1 MYDSDDETDALLR
14 RIRAQLGV
22 GQSKKDEEFDGT
34 LKSLAA
40 NPQTQAFANC
50 FSAPGMEKTGF
61 LSSSDEEEKHIA
73 LSAKMARIKTRT
85 GNSRKMAR
93 TNSFSTKRNT
103 IPEELPGF
111 SENVDEEFVLFEFTV
126 ANFAKISFERER
138 NLDEYKVT

>member
-1 MYDSDDETDALLR
+1 LIINIGGKDGSGKGLDMYDSDDETDALLR

-50 FSAPGMEKTGF
+50 FSAPGLEKTGF
-61 LSSSDEEEKHIA
+61 LSSSDEEEKNIA
-73 LSAKMARIKTRT
+73 LSSKMARIKNRT

-93 TNSFSTKRNT
+93 TNSFPTKRNN
-103 IPEELPGF
+103 IPEELPELSGF
-111 SENVDEEFVLFEFTV
+111 SEAVDEEFVLHDLT
-126 ANFAKISFERER
+126 
-138 NLDEYKVT
+138 